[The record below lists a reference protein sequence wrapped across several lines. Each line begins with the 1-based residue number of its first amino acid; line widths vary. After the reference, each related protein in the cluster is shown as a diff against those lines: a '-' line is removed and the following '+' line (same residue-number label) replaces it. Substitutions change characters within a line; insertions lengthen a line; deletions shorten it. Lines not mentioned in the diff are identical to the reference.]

1 MPKKYY
7 SNDNLEFEFEDRD
20 YRIDVTAIAE
30 EYHEPG
36 RKHLSNGDPGYPPV
50 NEFDLISVGATW
62 YLINDEDGSEIRVE
76 PSKRMTWA
84 LNDWLAD
91 NQDKFECYGV

>member
-7 SNDNLEFEFEDRD
+7 SNDNLLLTYEDKD
-20 YRIDVTAIAE
+20 YRIDVTAVAE

-36 RKHLSNGDPGYPPV
+36 CKYLRNGDPGYPPV
-50 NEFDLISVGATW
+50 NEFDLISVDATW
-62 YLINDEDGSEIRVE
+62 YLINDEDGNETRVE

-84 LNDWLAD
+84 LEDWLVD
-91 NQDKFECYGV
+91 NFDS